1 MKANRPF
8 KRRRIAPQ
16 PDQKPFFSRESTS
29 TDRPFFQT
37 KLTIG
42 QPNDHYEQEADSV
55 ADQVVNGQNQQPVV
69 QRQEISS
76 IQRESLATPPE
87 EEEQVQ
93 MQTQEEEEPVQMQ
106 AEEEEEPIQMQTQEE
121 EEKPLQMK
129 TEEEEE
135 PIQMQ
140 AEEEEEPIQMQT
152 QEEEEP
158 IQMQSQEEEEPLQMK
173 TQEEEE
179 PVQMQAEEEEEPIQM
194 QTQEEEEEEPL
205 QMKTEEEEEEK
216 EPIQMKAQAQPQTAT
231 SQVSNRI
238 KETSGKGQALSEK
251 TRAEMEQAFGVNFN
265 GVNIHTDSE
274 AVQLSQEL
282 GAQAFTH
289 GKDVYFNSG
298 KFSPENSE
306 GKRLLAHELT
316 HVVQQQGGS
325 KTEQTLTH
333 VGSKTNNQNL
343 IAKKTIQLAPDTDQ
357 CELDWNSGLYDA
369 QKHKFHGGDRPK
381 GTDKERY
388 DKLCPMYRSHG
399 IPSPLKYI
407 RDNIRQASFFG
418 FTTPAHKNMVGKLA
432 NAESILKGMNITTV
446 PLTKVWAFNART
458 TSEGTWSNHATGKAI
473 DFDSHLNPHLTNK
486 THRRIIKAMT
496 GTNIEAANPGASTGL
511 DSYDA
516 SKQASDDFKGRY
528 SIQGV
533 GERISELQDIKLFYD
548 TNIASL
554 QEGIAELSTTRK
566 DRKEN
571 KEKIKE
577 FKALRDD
584 DKKHSADL
592 KISIKALQKELI
604 RMNKLDQKMDQMAG
618 KIQTLNDA
626 IDLLN
631 AQIDGNTN
639 AKEVRKLKASLAKK
653 QKTLKKTIKAYE
665 AADDDTLRQ
674 YGNLG
679 FLNLPKEIVEAMQSA
694 GFSWGGDWKVH
705 KDFMHFEI
713 D

>member
-1 MKANRPF
+1 MKPIF
-8 KRRRIAPQ
+8 QSSRRSRRLRQ
-16 PDQKPFFSRESTS
+16 SQTQENQQEQQTPFFSKS
-29 TDRPFFQT
+29 DGLNDVQGNPQPFFQP

-42 QPNDHYEQEADSV
+42 QPGDQYEREADSV
-55 ADQVVNGQNQQPVV
+55 ADQVVNDQNQQPVV

-76 IQRESLATPPE
+76 IQRESLATPQ

-106 AEEEEEPIQMQTQEE
+106 AEEEEEPVQMQTQEE
-121 EEKPLQMK
+121 EEPLQMK
-129 TEEEEE
+129 T
-135 PIQMQ
+135 
-140 AEEEEEPIQMQT
+140 EEEEEPIQMQT

-158 IQMQSQEEEEPLQMK
+158 IQMK
-173 TQEEEE
+173 TEEEEE
-179 PVQMQAEEEEEPIQM
+179 PVQMQAEKEEEPIQM
-194 QTQEEEEEEPL
+194 QTQEEEEPL
-205 QMKTEEEEEEK
+205 QMKTEEEEE
-216 EPIQMKAQAQPQTAT
+216 PLQMKAQATPTTAT
-231 SQVSNRI
+231 AQVSNRI
-238 KETSGKGQALSEK
+238 KDSSGNGQTLSSK
-251 TRAEMEQAFGVNFN
+251 TRVEMEQAFGVDFK

-289 GKDVYFNSG
+289 GKDVYFNTG
-298 KFSPENSE
+298 KYHPENSE

-325 KTEQTLTH
+325 KTEPTLTH
-333 VGSKTNNQNL
+333 VGSKTNNQTL

-369 QKHKFHGGDRPK
+369 QKHKFHGSDRPK

-418 FTTPAHKNMVGKLA
+418 FTTPAHKNMVGKLT

-496 GTNIEAANPGASTGL
+496 GANLEAANPGASTGM

-533 GERISELQDIKLFYD
+533 GERISELQDSKLFYD
-548 TNIASL
+548 TDIASL

-604 RMNKLDQKMDQMAG
+604 RMNKLDQKMDQLAG
-618 KIQTLNDA
+618 EIQTLNDA

-679 FLNLPKEIVEAMQSA
+679 FLNLPKEIVEAMQTA
-694 GFSWGGDWKVH
+694 GFNWGGDWKVH